1 MDNLTIK
8 KTFTVTP
15 HDTAENVGSGSLP
28 VLATPIMVAWMENT
42 AMAIAAQSL
51 APADTT
57 VGISMSVQHVK
68 ASAVGETITCTAR
81 QTAAD
86 GRKLT
91 FEITCTNA
99 DGDTVGTATHERFIV
114 TAERFMAKLRK

>member
-1 MDNLTIK
+1 MESLSLTK
-8 KTFTVTP
+8 GFKVTP
-15 HDTAENVGSGSLP
+15 HDTAERIGSGALP

-42 AMAIAAQSL
+42 AMAIAAQGL
-51 APADTT
+51 QPEDTT
-57 VGISMSVQHVK
+57 VGISINVQHTK
-68 ASAVGETITCTAR
+68 ASAIGETITCTAR
-81 QTAAD
+81 QTAAN

-99 DGDTVGTATHERFIV
+99 DGDIIGTAVHERFIV